1 MPKVQRF
8 FLEIQKDNKKK
19 TKLNIPKNI
28 EIYTDKSKD
37 INLNKFFYRQIGID
51 HFWRDR
57 LIWSDNEWTKYVN
70 NKNLET
76 GIIKIDKDLAG
87 FYELEFHYLKNEIEL
102 IQMGILKEFQ
112 GKKLGSLLLNYV
124 IHTVFSNS
132 IAKRLWVHTCSLDHK
147 YALKNYVSKGL
158 KIFKKE
164 EIEFEI

>member
-76 GIIKIDKDLAG
+76 GIIKIDKGLAG
-87 FYELEFHYLKNEIEL
+87 FYELEFHHFQNEIEL

-112 GKKLGSLLLNYV
+112 GRKLGSLLLNHV
-124 IHTVFSNS
+124 IHSVFNNS

-147 YALKNYVSKGL
+147 YALKNYISKGL

-164 EIEFEI
+164 EIDFEI